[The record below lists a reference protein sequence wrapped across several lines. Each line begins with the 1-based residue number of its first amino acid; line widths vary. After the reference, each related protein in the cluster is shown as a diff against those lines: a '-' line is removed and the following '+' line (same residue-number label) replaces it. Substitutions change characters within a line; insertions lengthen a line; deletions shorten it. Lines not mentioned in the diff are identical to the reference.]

1 MRLFFLFFSTVV
13 LLASLIS
20 FTGCSREE
28 SEYVIKDL
36 PIDDIEILISRDA
49 YQSFAH
55 IIVLV
60 HGSVL
65 NSCESPYETRHH
77 WQDSNTVTIEI
88 KTKEVIDDSLDC
100 SANIVEHQIPVYIG
114 WVFSKHS
121 GKYKVIVNGIEKE
134 FRVD

>member
-13 LLASLIS
+13 LLANLIS
-20 FTGCSREE
+20 FTGCAREE

-49 YQSFAH
+49 YQSYAH

-65 NSCESPYETRHH
+65 NGCEYPYETRHH

-114 WVFSKHS
+114 WSSSEHN

-134 FRVD
+134 FRID